1 MKIQKGLVKY
11 KDRSDIVC
19 TYAITDDGKQFYFL
33 NDSKLSNDNIIV
45 TTSLVEA
52 IDPSV
57 VCSNIGVINSN
68 GEVVIECNN
77 KSIKLITKD
86 ILLVEVSKP
95 TSPSVVESIQLK
107 KDPLAATNLVSTPAV
122 IKDKIYNLM
131 GMDGRFLFNDQF
143 SEASLCDLN
152 GNNLLDNK
160 FYSFISINKKGDTI
174 YLCGN
179 TKESVVD
186 TFSLVTMK
194 FNDTTNVVSNT
205 EVPAAT
211 EEPVDVA
218 EAEVSKEEIDNAME
232 TSVENQEVAA
242 TEVSVEDVAP
252 AEVPVE
258 NQEVVAEE
266 ATPEVPAEN
275 IPAEEVVP
283 PEVPAEDIAPAE
295 VSVENQEVVSE
306 EVVEA
311 APEVPA
317 ENIPAEEVVPPEVP
331 AEDIAPAEVPVE
343 NQEVVSEDMPTP
355 EVPEVPMGVDI
366 VPPVEEPVP
375 VVDNGEM
382 PQEGVNVVP
391 PVEEPAPVVE
401 NTELPVENSDM
412 VPSVESEPVE
422 DVMAKVDEAVSS
434 EEPVPEENGD
444 AATDIQS
451 ILDIVT
457 NKQVDDLPVV
467 EDNST
472 EEVQNEVVS
481 SEEAMDEIQKIEET
495 PIPEVNNYSNNSFEN
510 VYNNYDNRNILDEI
524 DNDNMFGRS
533 NTDRYGSEG
542 IMNDA
547 AKTLSKL
554 ISVNKSQR
562 AEINTYKDQVKELT
576 SLNKKVVDKA
586 RHDRDRMKDSISNYE
601 SEIDRLKA
609 QLDNLENRMHER
621 ERVISNQNSELSNL
635 RVQLEGKNN
644 LQKILQDAESILGN
658 NNY

>member
-232 TSVENQEVAA
+232 TSVENQEVAV

-266 ATPEVPAEN
+266 AT
-275 IPAEEVVP
+275 
-283 PEVPAEDIAPAE
+283 
-295 VSVENQEVVSE
+295 
-306 EVVEA
+306 
-311 APEVPA
+311 PEVPA

-401 NTELPVENSDM
+401 NTELPVENSDI

-635 RVQLEGKNN
+635 RVQLEGKNRISARDFANGKN
-644 LQKILQDAESILGN
+644 LVGKVLE
-658 NNY
+658 

>member
-232 TSVENQEVAA
+232 TSVENQEVSP

-266 ATPEVPAEN
+266 AT
-275 IPAEEVVP
+275 
-283 PEVPAEDIAPAE
+283 
-295 VSVENQEVVSE
+295 
-306 EVVEA
+306 
-311 APEVPA
+311 PEVPA

-391 PVEEPAPVVE
+391 PVEEPTPVVE

-524 DNDNMFGRS
+524 DNDNMFSRS